1 MSVVVLGSINT
12 DLTTYVPRLPG
23 PGETLFGH
31 SFITVPGGK
40 GANQAVACARLGV
53 DTKMV
58 GRVGNDGFGK
68 EPLRALAEEG
78 VDTSS
83 IFVDEEAST
92 GLAVIC
98 VDDNAEN
105 SIIVIS
111 GANMSLNDD
120 DVIRCKLLLS
130 DTEVVMLQNEVPI
143 KVSIE
148 VAREA
153 HAKGITVIH
162 DPAPARELPKDYF
175 PHVDVITPNEVEAE
189 ALVGFPIQSEKDAEN
204 AAAHLRAL
212 GVGAAV
218 IKMGQVGAYF
228 SAEQGKGMIPAFDV
242 DAIDTVA
249 AGDAFNGGFAAALVA
264 GKPFVE
270 SVRWGTAAGALAVTK
285 RGAMPSLPNRKD
297 FMNLLQEESP
307 T

>member
-53 DTKMV
+53 NTKMV

-68 EPLRALAEEG
+68 EPLRALAAEG

-83 IFVDEEAST
+83 IFVDDETST
-92 GLAVIC
+92 GLAVIS
-98 VDDNAEN
+98 VDDAAEN

-120 DVIRCKLLLS
+120 DVMRCKLLLS
-130 DTEVVMLQNEVPI
+130 DAEVVLLQNEVPLM
-143 KVSIE
+143 VSIQ

-162 DPAPARELPKDYF
+162 DPAPAKELPKDYF
-175 PHVDVITPNEVEAE
+175 PHVNLITPNEVEAE
-189 ALVGFPIQSEKDAEN
+189 ALVGFPIHSVKDAEK
-204 AAAHLRAL
+204 AAAQIRDL
-212 GVGAAV
+212 GVGVAV
-218 IKMGQVGAYF
+218 IKMGQAGAYF
-228 SAEQGKGMIPAFDV
+228 DAEQENGMIPAFHV

-264 GKPFVE
+264 GKSFE
-270 SVRWGTAAGALAVTK
+270 TCVRWGAAAGALAVTK
-285 RGAMPSLPNRKD
+285 RGAMPSLPYREDFDALLRK
-297 FMNLLQEESP
+297 EGYV
-307 T
+307 

>member
-68 EPLRALAEEG
+68 EPLRALETEG

-83 IFVDEEAST
+83 IFVDDETST

-98 VDDNAEN
+98 VDDAAEN

-120 DVIRCKLLLS
+120 DVARCKLLLS
-130 DTEVVMLQNEVPI
+130 DAEVVMLQNEVPLT
-143 KVSIE
+143 VSIE

-153 HAKGITVIH
+153 HAKGIKVIH
-162 DPAPARELPKDYF
+162 DPAPAKELPKDYF
-175 PHVDVITPNEVEAE
+175 PHIDVITPNEVEAE
-189 ALVGFPIQSEKDAEN
+189 ALVGFPIHSMKDGEK
-204 AAAHLRAL
+204 AAAQLRDL

-218 IKMGQVGAYF
+218 IKMGKAGAYF
-228 SAEQGKGMIPAFDV
+228 DAEQGKGMIPAFHV

-249 AGDAFNGGFAAALVA
+249 AGDAFNGGFAAALIE
-264 GKPFVE
+264 GKPFDE
-270 SVRWGTAAGALAVTK
+270 RVRWGVAAGALAVTK
-285 RGAMPSLPNRKD
+285 RGAMPSLPFREDFEAFLSKD
-297 FMNLLQEESP
+297 GYV
-307 T
+307 

>member
-68 EPLRALAEEG
+68 EPLRALAAEG

-83 IFVDEEAST
+83 IFVDDETST
-92 GLAVIC
+92 GLAVIS
-98 VDDNAEN
+98 VDDAAEN

-120 DVIRCKLLLS
+120 DVRRCKRLLS
-130 DTEVVMLQNEVPI
+130 DAEVVMLQNEVPLM
-143 KVSIE
+143 VSIK

-162 DPAPARELPKDYF
+162 DPAPAKELPKDYF

-189 ALVGFPIQSEKDAEN
+189 ALVGFPIHSVKDAEK
-204 AAAHLRAL
+204 AAAQIRDL
-212 GVGAAV
+212 GVGVAV
-218 IKMGQVGAYF
+218 IKMGQAGAYF
-228 SAEQGKGMIPAFDV
+228 DAEQENGMIPAFHV

-264 GKPFVE
+264 GKPLE
-270 SVRWGTAAGALAVTK
+270 TCVRWGAAAGALAVTK
-285 RGAMPSLPNRKD
+285 RGAMPSLPYREDFDALLRK
-297 FMNLLQEESP
+297 EGYA
-307 T
+307 

>member
-1 MSVVVLGSINT
+1 MSVVVIGSINT

-53 DTKMV
+53 NTKMV

-68 EPLRALAEEG
+68 EPLRALEAEG

-83 IFVDEEAST
+83 IFVDDETST
-92 GLAVIC
+92 GLAVIS
-98 VDDNAEN
+98 VDDAAEN

-120 DVIRCKLLLS
+120 DVTRCKRLLS
-130 DTEVVMLQNEVPI
+130 DAEVVMLQNEVPLM
-143 KVSIE
+143 VSIK

-162 DPAPARELPKDYF
+162 DPAPAKELPKDYF

-189 ALVGFPIQSEKDAEN
+189 ALVGFPIHSVKDAEK
-204 AAAHLRAL
+204 AAAQIRDL
-212 GVGAAV
+212 GVGVAV
-218 IKMGQVGAYF
+218 IKMGQAGAYF
-228 SAEQGKGMIPAFDV
+228 DAEQENGMIPAFHV

-264 GKPFVE
+264 GKSFE
-270 SVRWGTAAGALAVTK
+270 TCVRWGAAAGALAVTK
-285 RGAMPSLPNRKD
+285 RGAMPSLPYREDFDALLRKD
-297 FMNLLQEESP
+297 GYV
-307 T
+307 

>member
-53 DTKMV
+53 NTKMV

-68 EPLRALAEEG
+68 EPLRALAAEG

-83 IFVDEEAST
+83 IFVDDETST
-92 GLAVIC
+92 GLAVIS
-98 VDDNAEN
+98 VDDAAEN

-120 DVIRCKLLLS
+120 DVRRCKRLLS
-130 DTEVVMLQNEVPI
+130 DAEVVMLQNEVPLMVSI
-143 KVSIE
+143 KVAS
-148 VAREA
+148 EA

-162 DPAPARELPKDYF
+162 DPAPAKDYF
-175 PHVDVITPNEVEAE
+175 PHVNLITPNEVEAE
-189 ALVGFPIQSEKDAEN
+189 ALVGFPIHSVKDAEK
-204 AAAHLRAL
+204 AAAQLRNL

-218 IKMGQVGAYF
+218 IKMGQAGAYF
-228 SAEQGKGMIPAFDV
+228 DAEQGNGMIPAFHV

-264 GKPFVE
+264 GKSFE
-270 SVRWGTAAGALAVTK
+270 TCVRWGAAAGALAVTK
-285 RGAMPSLPNRKD
+285 RGAMPSLPYREDFDALLRK
-297 FMNLLQEESP
+297 EGYV
-307 T
+307 